1 MRKASSVLS
10 SSERASSFPMPSMN
24 HLRSAP
30 STKNAKMLM
39 DGNITRRP
47 TLSSG
52 KAMNSAITPGGAGV
66 GHAAL
71 VNGVNM
77 GTATYNDTH
86 LRAEFLQAIGGPWDI
101 E

>member
-1 MRKASSVLS
+1 
-10 SSERASSFPMPSMN
+10 MPSMN

-86 LRAEFLQAIGGPWDI
+86 RRAEFLQAIGGPTSLYHTRDKSPRQPAGLYGDV
-101 E
+101 